1 MKFRRA
7 TISVFVI
14 ALILVIVSCNVDNSN
29 APTSETAKTV
39 LTKPGFNDQY
49 IIVLNDSKEANS
61 LSYISADVRAK
72 LILSSNGIPSENL
85 IFVYDKV
92 LNGFAAKMT
101 LEQANKLANDPRVA
115 YVEPDQE
122 VKLPDDM
129 LESVDTKKDQTQT
142 QTTPWGISYVGGYIN
157 SSNISNVAWIID
169 TGVDLTH
176 SDLNVI
182 TSRCTTFVTS
192 GQDARTA
199 NDLNGHG
206 THVAGTIAAK
216 NNTIGVVGVAAGA
229 GVVGVKVLNS
239 TGSGTYSQIIA
250 GVNYVA
256 RYGSTGDV
264 ANMSLGG
271 SASTSLDNAVY
282 NCATNYGIY
291 FSIAAGNSSA
301 DANNYSPARVNGTGI
316 YTVSAHNSSGVF
328 ASFSNYG
335 NPPIDYSAP
344 GVSIYSTYKNGR
356 YATMSGTSM
365 AAPHVAGILLATG
378 GNITNRGYVSGDRDS
393 NPDPLAYHN

>member
-1 MKFRRA
+1 MKIGKVTF
-7 TISVFVI
+7 S
-14 ALILVIVSCNVDNSN
+14 ILVAALMIVMISCNVDNSN
-29 APTSETAKTV
+29 IPTNGTTGKV
-39 LTKPGFNDQY
+39 LTTKGFNDQY
-49 IIVLNDSKEANS
+49 IIVLNDSKEANT
-61 LSYISADVRAK
+61 LSYISPDVRAK
-72 LILSSNGIPSENL
+72 MILSSHGIPTDAL
-85 IFVYDKV
+85 IFVYDKA

-101 LEQANKLANDPRVA
+101 LEQANILATDPRVA

-129 LESVDTKKDQTQT
+129 IESIDTKNDQTQT

-157 SSNISNVAWIID
+157 SSSISNVAWIID
-169 TGVDLTH
+169 TGVHLNH

-192 GQDARTA
+192 GQDSRDA
-199 NDLNGHG
+199 NDLHGHG
-206 THVAGTIAAK
+206 THVAGTVAAK

-229 GVVGVKVLNS
+229 GVVGVKVLNRY
-239 TGSGTYSQIIA
+239 GSGTYSQIIA

-256 RYGSTGDV
+256 RYGSSGDV

-271 SASTSLDNAVY
+271 SASTALDNAVST
-282 NCATNYGIY
+282 CASYGIY
-291 FSIAAGNSSA
+291 FAIAAGNSSA
-301 DANNYSPARVNGTGI
+301 NANNYSPARVNGTRI
-316 YTVSAHNSSGVF
+316 YTVSAHNSSGYF

-335 NPPIDYSAP
+335 NPPIDYCAP
-344 GVSIYSTYKNGR
+344 GVSVYSTYKNNS

-378 GNITNRGYVSGDRDS
+378 GQITNRGYVSGDRDS

>member
-1 MKFRRA
+1 MNFRKV
-7 TISVFVI
+7 TISVFVA
-14 ALILVIVSCNVDNSN
+14 ALLLVMVSCNVDNSN
-29 APTSETAKTV
+29 SPSTV
-39 LTKPGFNDQY
+39 TKKAELTTPGFNDQY
-49 IIVLNDSKEANS
+49 IIVLKDSKDANT
-61 LSYISADVRAK
+61 LSYISPDVRARM
-72 LILSSNGIPSENL
+72 ILSSNGIPPEAL

-101 LEQANKLANDPRVA
+101 LEQANKLAADPRVS

-129 LESVDTKKDQTQT
+129 IENVDMKKDQTQT
-142 QTTPWGISYVGGYIN
+142 QTTPWGISYVGGFIN
-157 SSNISNVAWIID
+157 SSSISNVAWILD

-176 SDLNVI
+176 SDLNVV

-199 NDLNGHG
+199 NDLHGHG

-229 GVVGVKVLNS
+229 GVVAVKVLNRY
-239 TGSGTYSQIIA
+239 GSGTYSQIIS
-250 GVNYVA
+250 GLNYAA
-256 RYGSTGDV
+256 RYGTNGDV
-264 ANMSLGG
+264 VNLSLGG
-271 SASTSLDNAVY
+271 SPSTALDNAVS
-282 NCATNYGIY
+282 NCASYGLYIA
-291 FSIAAGNSSA
+291 IAAGNSSA
-301 DANNYSPARVNGTGI
+301 NANNYSPARVNGTGI
-316 YTVSAHNSSGVF
+316 YTVSAHNSSGYF

-335 NPPIDYSAP
+335 NPPIDYCAP
-344 GVSIYSTYKNGR
+344 GVSVYSTYKGNR

-378 GNITNRGYVSGDRDS
+378 GQITNRGTVSGDRDS
-393 NPDPLAYHN
+393 SPDPLAYHN

>member
-1 MKFRRA
+1 MNWRK
-7 TISVFVI
+7 ISISIFVA
-14 ALILVIVSCNVDNSN
+14 ALILVMVSCNYDNSN
-29 APTSETAKTV
+29 NPLSRTTKTI

-49 IIVLNDSKEANS
+49 IIVLNDSKEASS
-61 LSYISADVRAK
+61 LTYISPDVKARM
-72 LILSSNGIPSENL
+72 ILSSNGIPSDAL

-92 LNGFAAKMT
+92 LNGFSAKMT
-101 LEQANKLANDPRVA
+101 LEQANKLAADARVA

-122 VKLPDDM
+122 VNLPDDN
-129 LESVDTKKDQTQT
+129 LESIDTKNDQIQT

-157 SSNISNVAWIID
+157 SSDISNVAWIID

-176 SDLNVI
+176 SDLNVV

-192 GQDARTA
+192 GQDATTA
-199 NDLNGHG
+199 NDLHGHG

-229 GVVGVKVLNS
+229 GVVAVKVLNRY
-239 TGSGTYSQIIA
+239 GSGTYSQIIA

-256 RYGSTGDV
+256 RYGRSGDV

-271 SASTSLDNAVY
+271 SASTSLDNAVRS
-282 NCATNYGIY
+282 CASYGIY
-291 FSIAAGNSSA
+291 FAIAAGNSSA

-316 YTVSAHNSSGVF
+316 YTVSAHNNSGYF

-335 NPPIDYSAP
+335 NPPIDYCAP
-344 GVSIYSTYKNGR
+344 GVSIYSTYKGDR

-378 GNITNRGYVSGDRDS
+378 GNITNRGTVSGDRDS